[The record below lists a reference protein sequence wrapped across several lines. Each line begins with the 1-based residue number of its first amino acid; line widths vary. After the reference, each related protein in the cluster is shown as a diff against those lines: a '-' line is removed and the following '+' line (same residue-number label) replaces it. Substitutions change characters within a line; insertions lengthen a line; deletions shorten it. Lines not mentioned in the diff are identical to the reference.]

1 MANRLS
7 QQAVEVAVDVAGYDP
22 PARLSQQS
30 VEVAVDITGYDPPAQ
45 LSQFAIEVLVGATPP
60 AADLG
65 PVAMFHFMQQGMA

>member
-1 MANRLS
+1 MSNRIS

-22 PARLSQQS
+22 PARLSQQA

-45 LSQFAIEVLVGATPP
+45 LSQFAIEVLVGAAP
-60 AADLG
+60 ASGLG